1 MKNVKELTSRVN
13 RVMHKYDSYNHVK
26 FSIKYHIILSVKYH
40 RRILNPII
48 DDLKKSFDRAA
59 ID

>member
-1 MKNVKELTSRVN
+1 
-13 RVMHKYDSYNHVK
+13 MHKYDSYNHAK

>member
-1 MKNVKELTSRVN
+1 MN
-13 RVMHKYDSYNHVK
+13 KYNSYNCAK

-40 RRILNPII
+40 RKMLTPII